1 MTTDLSKIPL
11 VALSVKTKEVIST
24 LLNPPKVIPTENGL
38 PRDWRGLAHSS
49 NLSGEILPLL
59 MSHSDPSAYILSIWE
74 KRHKDVTIKD
84 LQAALEEIDRWDI
97 IDDTLELFEKDAAK
111 YLASENSATVIENE
125 IDNKILTVD
134 DIYRVRQGLENQY
147 YDAFLLYA
155 DEDDDFAMM
164 TVEKLEKQYN
174 LKLCLKDRDL
184 IGGITFEHQAVMTL
198 ISERCNRLIVIV
210 SPNFLKSPA
219 NDFFLSYA
227 QGSGICK
234 GQRKIIPCLYG
245 QCELPR
251 QLNYMFVLV
260 YKKGSL
266 YNFWERLRD
275 SVKIVNGVKTEKDL
289 VLFPENE
296 AIYKTVKT
304 DTKYETE
311 DTKCLTSLKEDEV
324 LKDVN
329 ESLVTVET
337 PNNSKLDSV
346 QDKNKK
352 RINFLPLWRRWI
364 RKVEYDK
371 TKYTTMT
378 KTISL
383 PSLENLP
390 SLNTSIDSMQKK
402 QKSKISK
409 YLKKVP
415 LRS

>member
-1 MTTDLSKIPL
+1 MF
-11 VALSVKTKEVIST
+11 
-24 LLNPPKVIPTENGL
+24 
-38 PRDWRGLAHSS
+38 RDWRGLAHSS

-59 MSHSDPSAYILSIWE
+59 MSHSDPSAYILSIWQE
-74 KRHKDVTIKD
+74 RQKDVTLKD
-84 LQAALEEIDRWDI
+84 LQTALEEIDRWDI
-97 IDDTLELFEKDAAK
+97 IDDTSELFEKDAAK
-111 YLASENSATVIENE
+111 YLSSENSAEVIENE
-125 IDNKILTVD
+125 IDKKILTVD
-134 DIYRVRQGLENQY
+134 DIYRVRQGLQNQY

-155 DEDDDFAMM
+155 DEDENFALM

-251 QLNYMFVLV
+251 QLNYMFVLD
-260 YKKGSL
+260 YKRCL

-275 SVKIVNGVKTEKDL
+275 SVKTVNGVNTEKEL
-289 VLFPENE
+289 QLFTENE
-296 AIYKTVKT
+296 AIFRTVKT
-304 DTKYETE
+304 NIKYQTE
-311 DTKCLTSLKEDEV
+311 ENPKCLTPLKEDEV

-337 PNNSKLDSV
+337 PNNSKLDNV

-352 RINFLPLWRRWI
+352 RMNFMPLWRKWI
-364 RKVEYDK
+364 RKVDYDK
-371 TKYTTMT
+371 RKYTIT

-390 SLNTSIDSMQKK
+390 SLNTSIDSIQKK
-402 QKSKISK
+402 QKSKISR

>member
-1 MTTDLSKIPL
+1 MTTDLSKVPL
-11 VALSVKTKEVIST
+11 VALSVRTKEVIST
-24 LLNPPKVIPTENGL
+24 LLNPTKVIPTENGL

-59 MSHSDPSAYILSIWE
+59 MSHSDPSAYILSIWQE
-74 KRHKDVTIKD
+74 KQKDITIKD
-84 LQAALEEIDRWDI
+84 LQLALEEIDRWDI

-111 YLASENSATVIENE
+111 YLASEESAEVVKNE
-125 IDNKILTVD
+125 IDKKILTVD
-134 DIYRVRQGLENQY
+134 DIYRVRKGLKNQY

-198 ISERCNRLIVIV
+198 ISERCNRLIVII
-210 SPNFLKSPA
+210 SSNFLKSPA

-227 QGSGICK
+227 QGSGIYK
-234 GQRKIIPCLYG
+234 GERKIIPCIFG

-251 QLNYMFVLV
+251 QLNYMFVLD
-260 YKKGSL
+260 YKRGSL

-275 SVKIVNGVKTEKDL
+275 SVETVREKEL
-289 VLFPENE
+289 ELFPEEE
-296 AIYKTVKT
+296 ASHKTVET
-304 DTKYETE
+304 DTKYQTE
-311 DTKCLTSLKEDEV
+311 ENLKCLTPLEEGEV

-329 ESLVTVET
+329 ESLNTVET

-346 QDKNKK
+346 QNKNKK
-352 RINFLPLWRRWI
+352 RSNFLPLWRKWI
-364 RKVEYDK
+364 RKVEYDEK
-371 TKYTTMT
+371 KYTSIT

-383 PSLENLP
+383 PSLENLS
-390 SLNTSIDSMQKK
+390 SLNTSIESIQKK
-402 QKSKISK
+402 EKSRISK

-415 LRS
+415 VRS